1 MNISRYYRSRGLF
14 LLAVASCV
22 SMAWFGS
29 RAVGVPW
36 YESFQMSLF
45 QQPSVAWT
53 LGVIAVLTILGTI
66 VGQLIAGGIRVEA
79 GFVAGLLGL
88 LGLSMRGG
96 TIRSVYQ
103 AAQSPAV
110 FHQLAMEMA
119 IYGVLA
125 TLLWLALRFVMDS
138 PSAPAFLRRPPPPKS
153 PPLPIV
159 ATSIVCQTVACL
171 LLMYILGRS
180 DTKGQAIGSVV
191 AASLLSTMAVRMLF
205 PLPTSAIYWPAPLVA
220 GIIGYLVNGLD
231 PAGLEIADL
240 TGRFAPLAQAL
251 PLDYLAAGPSAAIIG
266 YWLSESWT
274 RTTPTTAPAPSA
286 AKPDSPATISPLN
299 QPGVR

>member
-1 MNISRYYRSRGLF
+1 MNISRYYRSRGLL
-14 LLAVASCV
+14 LLAVASCM

-29 RAVGVPW
+29 RAAGVPW

-53 LGVIAVLTILGTI
+53 LCVIAILATLGII
-66 VGQLIAGGIRVEA
+66 VGQLIAGGIREEA
-79 GFVAGLLGL
+79 GFVTALLGL

-110 FHQLAMEMA
+110 FQQLAMELA

-125 TLLWLALRFVMDS
+125 AVLWFALRFVMHS
-138 PSAPAFLRRPPPPKS
+138 PSAPAFLRQQHRKEKNS
-153 PPLPIV
+153 PLPIV
-159 ATSIVCQTVACL
+159 ATSILCQTVACL

-191 AASLLSTMAVRMLF
+191 VASLLSTMAVRMLF
-205 PLPTSAIYWPAPLVA
+205 PLPSSAIYWPAPLLA
-220 GIIGYLVNGLD
+220 GIIGYLANGLD
-231 PAGLEIADL
+231 PAGLATADL

-274 RTTPTTAPAPSA
+274 GTTPATAPAPAPSPAPA
-286 AKPDSPATISPLN
+286 ASTGKPDSPAAS
-299 QPGVR
+299 

>member
-14 LLAVASCV
+14 LLAVASCI

-29 RAVGVPW
+29 RAAGVPW

-45 QQPSVAWT
+45 QQPSAAWT
-53 LGVIAVLTILGTI
+53 LGVIVVLAILGTI

-103 AAQSPAV
+103 AARSPAV
-110 FHQLAMEMA
+110 FHQLALEMA
-119 IYGVLA
+119 IYGL
-125 TLLWLALRFVMDS
+125 LALALWIALRLLADS
-138 PSAPAFLRRPPPPKS
+138 PSAPAFLRRPTPPKN

-159 ATSIVCQTVACL
+159 ATSVLCQTVACL

-180 DTKGQAIGSVV
+180 DTKGQAIGSVA
-191 AASLLSTMAVRMLF
+191 AASLLSTMGVRMLF
-205 PLPTSAIYWPAPLVA
+205 PLPNSGIYWPAPLLA
-220 GIIGYLVNGLD
+220 GVIGYLANGLD
-231 PAGLEIADL
+231 PAGLEIANL

-266 YWLSESWT
+266 YWLSEGWT
-274 RTTPTTAPAPSA
+274 GASTAP
-286 AKPDSPATISPLN
+286 SPAPAQSTGKSDSTAAS
-299 QPGVR
+299 